1 MSFLTGSAGDIKKP
15 PVLSLAVFLGNV
27 VVFNVRSHLFRPV
40 KQKKLK

>member
-1 MSFLTGSAGDIKKP
+1 MSFLTGPAGDIKKP

-27 VVFNVRSHLFRPV
+27 VVFNVHSHLFRPV